1 MTHPS
6 KDITGLSG
14 TQLSGKKIALLVSSS
29 VAAFKSPEIAR
40 ELMRHGADVHAV
52 ISPSTEKMIGA
63 DLLEWATG
71 NPVVRELTGK
81 LEHIALAGKSSGH
94 ADLVLIVPA
103 TANTIGKLASGI
115 DDTPVTTVAATAL
128 GSKLPVLIAP
138 AMHEPLYDHPIAQE
152 NIARLKKIGVEFVE
166 PEIVEGKAKIAST
179 AKIVQ
184 AVITRL
190 SSQLSSQTRD
200 LEGHRVLVTAGP
212 TIEHIDPVRVITN
225 RSSGKMG
232 VAIAE
237 EAWSRG
243 AETTLILG
251 PGSVTPPPT
260 VKTVRV
266 ETTEQMLEAT
276 LRELKNGKPDLVFAA
291 AAPSDYRPSKPV
303 GHKLSTRKEKTI
315 DLALEA
321 TPKIIREIRNAS
333 PKSVLVA
340 FKTDHGVTNEELV
353 TEAFEIL
360 SERNADLVAAND
372 VSMDGVG
379 FQADTNELF
388 VVDEQKHVTHIALS
402 PKREVARQLL
412 DLALKRLK
420 N

>member
-1 MTHPS
+1 
-6 KDITGLSG
+6 
-14 TQLSGKKIALLVSSS
+14 
-29 VAAFKSPEIAR
+29 
-40 ELMRHGADVHAV
+40 MRHGADVYAV
-52 ISPSTEKMIGA
+52 MSHSTEKMVGS

-81 LEHIALAGKSSGH
+81 LEHIALAGKTAGH
-94 ADLVLIVPA
+94 VDLVLIAPA

-115 DDTPVTTVAATAL
+115 DDTPVTTVAATAI
-128 GSKLPVLIAP
+128 GSKIPVLIAP

-152 NIARLKKIGVEFVE
+152 NIARLKKIGVEFIE
-166 PEIVEGKAKIAST
+166 PEIAEGKAKIATT

-190 SSQLSSQTRD
+190 SSQLSSRARD
-200 LEGHRVLVTAGP
+200 LEGRRVLVTAGP

-237 EAWSRG
+237 EASSRG

-251 PGSVTPPPT
+251 PGSATPPPG

-266 ETTEQMLEAT
+266 ETTEQMLEAA
-276 LRELKNGKPDLVFAA
+276 LRELKKERHDLVFAA
-291 AAPSDYRPSKPV
+291 AAPSDYRPSKP
-303 GHKLSTRKEKTI
+303 GDHKLSTRKEKTVGI
-315 DLALEA
+315 ELEA
-321 TPKIIREIRNAS
+321 TPKIIREIRHVS
-333 PKSVLVA
+333 PNSFIVA
-340 FKTDHGVTNEELV
+340 FKTDHGVSNAELV
-353 TEAFEIL
+353 NEAFEIL
-360 SERNADLVAAND
+360 GEKNADLVAAND
-372 VSMDGVG
+372 VSLEGVG

-388 VVDEQKHVTHIALS
+388 VVDERKKVTHISLA

-412 DLALKRLK
+412 DLTIKRLK

>member
-1 MTHPS
+1 
-6 KDITGLSG
+6 
-14 TQLSGKKIALLVSSS
+14 
-29 VAAFKSPEIAR
+29 
-40 ELMRHGADVHAV
+40 MRHGADVYAV
-52 ISPSTEKMIGA
+52 MSHSTEKMVGS

-71 NPVVRELTGK
+71 NPVVKELTGK
-81 LEHIALAGKSSGH
+81 LEHIALAGKTAGH
-94 ADLVLIVPA
+94 VDLVLIAPA

-115 DDTPVTTVAATAL
+115 DDTPVTTVAATAI
-128 GSKLPVLIAP
+128 GSKIPVLIAP

-152 NIARLKKIGVEFVE
+152 NIARLKKIGVEFIE
-166 PEIVEGKAKIAST
+166 PEIAEGKAKIATT

-190 SSQLSSQTRD
+190 SSQLSSRARD
-200 LEGHRVLVTAGP
+200 LEGRRVLVTAGP

-237 EAWSRG
+237 EASSRG

-251 PGSVTPPPT
+251 PGSATPPPG

-266 ETTEQMLEAT
+266 ETTEQMLEAA
-276 LRELKNGKPDLVFAA
+276 LRELKKERHDLVFAA
-291 AAPSDYRPSKPV
+291 AAPSDYRPSKP
-303 GHKLSTRKEKTI
+303 GDHKLSTRKEKTVGI
-315 DLALEA
+315 ELEA
-321 TPKIIREIRNAS
+321 TPKIIREIRHVS
-333 PKSVLVA
+333 PNSFIVA
-340 FKTDHGVTNEELV
+340 FKTDHGVSNAELV
-353 TEAFEIL
+353 NEAFEIL
-360 SERNADLVAAND
+360 GEKNADLVAAND
-372 VSMDGVG
+372 VSLEGVG

-388 VVDEQKHVTHIALS
+388 VVDERKKVTHISLA

-412 DLALKRLK
+412 DLTIKRLK